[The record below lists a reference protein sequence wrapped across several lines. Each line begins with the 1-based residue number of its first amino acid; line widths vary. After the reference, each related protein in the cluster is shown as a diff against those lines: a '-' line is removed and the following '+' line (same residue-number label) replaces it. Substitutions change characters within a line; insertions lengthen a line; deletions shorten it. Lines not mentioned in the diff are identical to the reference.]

1 MKSRTE
7 EWPYEDIVNPPH
19 HVSKKHPHMPMIK
32 RAAQFAPFAA
42 LSGFDTQIGEEARL
56 TNRRPV
62 LSDEEAAEMNE
73 VLCVLAES
81 TRRLRVRLTVFVPD
95 ASKSGGALLKT
106 EGVVRRVDFAARQL
120 IFADKTVISL
130 DDIFSLAIL

>member
-1 MKSRTE
+1 M
-7 EWPYEDIVNPPH
+7 
-19 HVSKKHPHMPMIK
+19 
-32 RAAQFAPFAA
+32 
-42 LSGFDTQIGEEARL
+42 
-56 TNRRPV
+56 
-62 LSDEEAAEMNE
+62 
-73 VLCVLAES
+73 LAES

>member
-1 MKSRTE
+1 MSDDYRDILNLPRTPSRTRRQ
-7 EWPYEDIVNPPH
+7 
-19 HVSKKHPHMPMIK
+19 MPVCE

-95 ASKSGGALLKT
+95 ASKSGGALFKT

-120 IFADKTVISL
+120 IFADKTVIAL

>member
-1 MKSRTE
+1 MSDDYRDILNLPHTPSRTRRQ
-7 EWPYEDIVNPPH
+7 
-19 HVSKKHPHMPMIK
+19 MPVCE

-56 TNRRPV
+56 TSRRPV
-62 LSDEEAAEMNE
+62 LSDEEAAKMNE

-95 ASKSGGALLKT
+95 ASKSGGALFKT

-120 IFADKTVISL
+120 IFADKTVIAL

>member
-1 MKSRTE
+1 MSDDYRDILNLPHTPSRTRRQ
-7 EWPYEDIVNPPH
+7 
-19 HVSKKHPHMPMIK
+19 MPVCE

-73 VLCVLAES
+73 VLCVLVES

-95 ASKSGGALLKT
+95 ASKSGGALLKS

>member
-1 MKSRTE
+1 MSDDYRDILNLPHTPSRTRRQ
-7 EWPYEDIVNPPH
+7 
-19 HVSKKHPHMPMIK
+19 MPVCE

>member
-1 MKSRTE
+1 MSDDYRDILNLPHTPSRTRRQ
-7 EWPYEDIVNPPH
+7 
-19 HVSKKHPHMPMIK
+19 MPVCE

-62 LSDEEAAEMNE
+62 LSDEEAAGMNE

-120 IFADKTVISL
+120 IFADKTVIAL

>member
-1 MKSRTE
+1 MSDDYRDILNLPHTPSRTRRQ
-7 EWPYEDIVNPPH
+7 
-19 HVSKKHPHMPMIK
+19 MPVCE

-81 TRRLRVRLTVFVPD
+81 THRLRVRLTVFVPD

-120 IFADKTVISL
+120 IFADKTVIAL

>member
-1 MKSRTE
+1 MSDDYRDILNLPRTPSRTRRQ
-7 EWPYEDIVNPPH
+7 
-19 HVSKKHPHMPMIK
+19 MPVCE

-73 VLCVLAES
+73 ILCVLAES

-95 ASKSGGALLKT
+95 ASKSGGALFKT

-120 IFADKTVISL
+120 IFADKTVIAL

>member
-1 MKSRTE
+1 MSDDYRDILNLPHTPSRTRRQ
-7 EWPYEDIVNPPH
+7 
-19 HVSKKHPHMPMIK
+19 MPVCE

-120 IFADKTVISL
+120 IFADKTVIAL